1 MSQTTHKPGLKTFD
15 FTLVFAGEFEEL
27 SDELVDAIFEAGCD
41 DSHVWLSDCVLR
53 IGFSREAPSYRIALI
68 SAIADIERAGL
79 GLELAAVE
87 GA

>member
-1 MSQTTHKPGLKTFD
+1 MNHLKSKTELKTYR
-15 FTLVFAGEFEEL
+15 FTLVFAGEFEDL
-27 SDELVDAIFEAGCD
+27 SENLVDAIYEAGCD
-41 DSHVWLSDCVLR
+41 DSHIALSECVLR

-68 SAIADIERAGL
+68 SAIADIERSGL